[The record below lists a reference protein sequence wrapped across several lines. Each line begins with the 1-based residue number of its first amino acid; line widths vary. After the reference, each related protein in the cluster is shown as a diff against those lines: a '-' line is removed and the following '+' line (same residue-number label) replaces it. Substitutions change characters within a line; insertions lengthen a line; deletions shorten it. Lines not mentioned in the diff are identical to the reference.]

1 MFTLKMGTIQ
11 TGLLVGFGHRPLN
24 KFPLK
29 QGENNEGN
37 HSLPE
42 AERTV
47 FIHITENGNV
57 AGEADDGEAR
67 QKRQEAASAPVL
79 QNPQLRLDPCSMNAL
94 QPQSPQS
101 RQRHACAVVHECGHS
116 PGSAPTAHTGLLA
129 PPTQVKRC
137 DARSLGCTCT
147 CDRGVTHL

>member
-1 MFTLKMGTIQ
+1 MKVFTLKMGTIQ

-67 QKRQEAASAPVL
+67 QKRQEAAEPAAPAGSMQHERSTASVASVTSASRMCGRARVWPL
-79 QNPQLRLDPCSMNAL
+79 LRFGPY
-94 QPQSPQS
+94 SPY
-101 RQRHACAVVHECGHS
+101 RTA
-116 PGSAPTAHTGLLA
+116 GSTHTGEE
-129 PPTQVKRC
+129 V
-137 DARSLGCTCT
+137 
-147 CDRGVTHL
+147 